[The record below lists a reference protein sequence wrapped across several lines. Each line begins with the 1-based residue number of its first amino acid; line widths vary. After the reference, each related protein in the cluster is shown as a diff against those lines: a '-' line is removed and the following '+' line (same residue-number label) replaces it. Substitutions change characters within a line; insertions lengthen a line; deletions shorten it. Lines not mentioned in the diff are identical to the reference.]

1 MTCLADQVRQLLT
14 LWIDSQ
20 DYAYQAVDGVPAHLL
35 DKITIVE
42 PWRRQAIEDA
52 RLLLSLPRQ
61 LGIGLEYHV
70 EDELVPVAF
79 GDWQETLQGVRLR
92 ISWSETMDSGA
103 SGMPNTDQNVVHTF
117 ERLVREDGEWR
128 FAEIWDDKNRQE
140 MLMWAEVLDPS
151 RRQ

>member
-20 DYAYQAVDGVPAHLL
+20 DYAYQAVDGVPADLL

-70 EDELVPVAF
+70 ED
-79 GDWQETLQGVRLR
+79 
-92 ISWSETMDSGA
+92 
-103 SGMPNTDQNVVHTF
+103 
-117 ERLVREDGEWR
+117 
-128 FAEIWDDKNRQE
+128 
-140 MLMWAEVLDPS
+140 
-151 RRQ
+151 